1 MRIVVISD
9 THLET
14 PDGLPPEVLGQMEQS
29 DLVVHCGDFVR
40 PSVLHFLSARFKLE
54 AVQGNMDSAEIRSE
68 LPRQR
73 ILEIEGKKVGI
84 VHGWGSPFHLAER
97 VIKELPPVDIVL
109 FGHSHVP
116 LQHSIGATYVFNP
129 GTLSAFALK
138 LKRTY
143 GILEVGPGRIHGV
156 IRPV

>member
-9 THLET
+9 THLEN
-14 PDGLPPEVLGQMEQS
+14 PDGIPPEVLKQMEQS
-29 DLVVHCGDFVR
+29 DLVVHCGDFVG
-40 PSVLHFLSARFKLE
+40 PNVLHFLRGRFKLE
-54 AVQGNMDSAEIRSE
+54 AVQGNMDCAEIRSE
-68 LPRQR
+68 LPQQR
-73 ILEIEGKKVGI
+73 LLEAEGKKVGI
-84 VHGWGSPFHLAER
+84 IHGWGSPFHLAER
-97 VIKELPPVDIVL
+97 VIKTLPPVDVVL

-116 LQHSIGATYVFNP
+116 LQHTIGATYVFNP

-143 GILEVGPGRIHGV
+143 GILEIGADGIQGV